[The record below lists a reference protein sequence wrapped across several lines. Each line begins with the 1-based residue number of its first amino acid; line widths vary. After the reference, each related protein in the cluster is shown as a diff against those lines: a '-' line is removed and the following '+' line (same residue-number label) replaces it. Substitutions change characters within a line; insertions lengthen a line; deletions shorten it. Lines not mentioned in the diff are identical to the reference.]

1 MYFTWSARSRALA
14 EGLIEREKSIG
25 PHGIP
30 WADALNPDNDGW
42 FEVREE
48 VDYAQAALDQW
59 HKDHQGK
66 DDVDPGTRVVV
77 VDLRN
82 DADEV

>member
-1 MYFTWSARSRALA
+1 VYFQWSARSRALA

-30 WADALNPDNDGW
+30 WADALDPDNDGW

-48 VDYAQAALDQW
+48 IDYAQKPLDEW
-59 HKDHQGK
+59 HKEHQGK
-66 DDVDPGTRVVV
+66 DIDPGTRVVV
-77 VDLRN
+77 VDTRGER
-82 DADEV
+82 DEV